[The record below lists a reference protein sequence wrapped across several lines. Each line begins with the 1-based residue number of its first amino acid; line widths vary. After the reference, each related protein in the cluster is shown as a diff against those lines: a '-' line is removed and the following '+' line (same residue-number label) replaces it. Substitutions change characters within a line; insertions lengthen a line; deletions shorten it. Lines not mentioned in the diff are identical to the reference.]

1 MTGAGTDCQ
10 VKKGEEWDEN
20 KGGRSAGGVGG
31 RGNGG
36 KMDGSRSAGGT
47 WKRWEDVRKRD
58 SHRWAASQLPFQDV
72 DVALQA
78 RKSACARVCVCVRA

>member
-20 KGGRSAGGVGG
+20 KGGRSAGGAGG

-36 KMDGSRSAGGT
+36 KMDGSRSAGET
-47 WKRWEDVRKRD
+47 LKRWEDVRKKD
-58 SHRWAASQLPFQDV
+58 SHCWAASQLLFQDV
-72 DVALQA
+72 DVAHKA
-78 RKSACARVCVCVRA
+78 PESACA